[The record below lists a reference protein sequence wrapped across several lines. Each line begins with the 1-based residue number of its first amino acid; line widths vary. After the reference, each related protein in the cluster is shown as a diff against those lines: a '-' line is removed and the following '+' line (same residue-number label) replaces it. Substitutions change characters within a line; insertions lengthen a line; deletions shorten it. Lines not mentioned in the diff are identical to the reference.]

1 MSRGGQAR
9 EDILDAA
16 EQMIA
21 EHGVRVPLRDIAV
34 AAGQRNNSAVNYH
47 FRNRQELIVAVVR
60 RRLEPMEEQ
69 RRQML
74 DALTGGHPDVEN
86 SLRIM
91 VLPLLAVDSEHY
103 ARFLQAAALH
113 LPTDLDQMQGS
124 VWPQIIDDL
133 SRAVPTAD
141 RRARRRR
148 VSAVASAMFALLADR
163 ERHARVDPAA
173 AATPDEIVVMLGAM
187 LTAPIPRAACRED
200 LGAPLSEA
208 GSA

>member
-1 MSRGGQAR
+1 MSRGRQAR

-47 FRNRQELIVAVVR
+47 FKNRQELIDAVVR

-69 RRQML
+69 RRLML
-74 DALTGGHPDVEN
+74 AASGHPNVEN

-91 VLPLLAVDSEHY
+91 VLPLIAVDSAHY

-113 LPTDLDQMQGS
+113 LRTDLDQMQGS
-124 VWPQIIDDL
+124 VWPQVIDDL
-133 SRAVPTAD
+133 ARAVPTAD

-148 VSAVASAMFALLADR
+148 VSAVATAMFALLADR
-163 ERHARVDPAA
+163 ERQARVDSAA
-173 AATPDEIVVMLGAM
+173 AATPDEIIAMLGAM
-187 LTAPIPRAACRED
+187 LTAPIPHPANSAQV
-200 LGAPLSEA
+200 GTLSA
-208 GSA
+208 GV